1 MGIVKASTKGRCS
14 HNVWL
19 VQGVEPYSK
28 QLFFLFSCAYIG
40 GILGATKELS
50 KCGSLFLCPDI

>member
-1 MGIVKASTKGRCS
+1 MGIVKASAKGRCS

-19 VQGVEPYSK
+19 VQGVELYSE
-28 QLFFLFSCAYIG
+28 QLFFLFGCAYIG
-40 GILGATKELS
+40 SILEATKELS